1 MYLMMTKAILFP
13 KPVLIKPLERK
24 KAQTINQM
32 VPLPKPINASP
43 VLRTP
48 VTAQNVRA
56 KKSNRTHGNRLQD
69 KSSDGCYK
77 DGKQMPCLRVKPSGV
92 GQIQTISSSPKTMIQ
107 FRDVLL
113 IFSS

>member
-48 VTAQNVRA
+48 VTAQNVRS
-56 KKSNRTHGNRLQD
+56 KKATAPMEIGCRINPAMVAIKMANRCHALG
-69 KSSDGCYK
+69 
-77 DGKQMPCLRVKPSGV
+77 VKPSGV